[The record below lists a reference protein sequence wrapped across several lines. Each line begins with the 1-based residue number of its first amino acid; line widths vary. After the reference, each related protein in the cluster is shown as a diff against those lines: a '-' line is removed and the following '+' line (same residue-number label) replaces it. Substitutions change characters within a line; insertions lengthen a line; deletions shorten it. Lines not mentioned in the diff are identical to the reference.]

1 MSHNDEREWKL
12 MLRANYISGIVTL
25 FWLVGLLL
33 ILIVIEKLPS
43 QSIVIPISVSAM
55 GIIVISRLIIISQWA
70 FAFAYCYYDWQENR
84 VNQFELRII
93 ESLKTKRDIHKETK
107 EILQKKLKANLTQ
120 ITHQSLNSTFFG
132 YSEIYKQVIFVKV
145 FSQEGKFLTEKTVNE
160 QLNTRVLSSFVIK
173 QTKQFVLVMKD
184 LAPIDIKEEITPDM
198 AFDMGIELSQFHQ
211 KVKPFSG
218 IYLNNQLFEKAK
230 FDISSLQNE
239 EIKSR
244 LLQALILFT
253 EQKADI
259 EEDLKAH
266 ANTVLHGDVGLRNY
280 KIVAGH
286 ISLIDFE
293 RARMGVNY
301 QDFIK
306 LFYQDFGLN
315 KELIVSFVKGYEKCG
330 QKVAI
335 TPVTQAFLIFIT
347 AIGIM
352 KYTEKIEDKPFEKIG
367 KLMLATCSSFLN
379 TGSLNESLTN
389 MNAIIR

>member
-315 KELIVSFVKGYEKCG
+315 KELIISFVKGYEKCG

-352 KYTEKIEDKPFEKIG
+352 KYTEKIVDKPFEKIG
-367 KLMLATCSSFLN
+367 EQMLATCSSFLN

>member
-1 MSHNDEREWKL
+1 M
-12 MLRANYISGIVTL
+12 
-25 FWLVGLLL
+25 
-33 ILIVIEKLPS
+33 
-43 QSIVIPISVSAM
+43 
-55 GIIVISRLIIISQWA
+55 
-70 FAFAYCYYDWQENR
+70 
-84 VNQFELRII
+84 
-93 ESLKTKRDIHKETK
+93 ETK

-145 FSQEGKFLTEKTVNE
+145 FAQAGKFLTEKAVNQ
-160 QLNTRVLSSFVIK
+160 QLNTRVLDSFAVK
-173 QTKQFVLVMKD
+173 QKQQFVLVMKD
-184 LAPIDIKEEITPDM
+184 LAPSDIKEEITPDM
-198 AFDMGIELSQFHQ
+198 AFDMGIELSKFHQ

-266 ANTVLHGDVGLRNY
+266 ATTVLHGDVGLRNY

-286 ISLIDFE
+286 LRLIDFE

-306 LFYQDFGLN
+306 LFYQDFGLK
-315 KELIVSFVKGYEKCG
+315 KELIVSFVK
-330 QKVAI
+330 V
-335 TPVTQAFLIFIT
+335 
-347 AIGIM
+347 
-352 KYTEKIEDKPFEKIG
+352 
-367 KLMLATCSSFLN
+367 
-379 TGSLNESLTN
+379 
-389 MNAIIR
+389 

>member
-1 MSHNDEREWKL
+1 
-12 MLRANYISGIVTL
+12 
-25 FWLVGLLL
+25 
-33 ILIVIEKLPS
+33 
-43 QSIVIPISVSAM
+43 M

-70 FAFAYCYYDWQENR
+70 FAFAYCYHNWQENR

-93 ESLKTKRDIHKETK
+93 ESLKTKRDIHMETK
-107 EILQKKLKANLTQ
+107 EILQKKIKANLTQ

-145 FSQEGKFLTEKTVNE
+145 FSQEGKFLTEKAVNE
-160 QLNTRVLSSFVIK
+160 QLNTRILSSFVIK
-173 QTKQFVLVMKD
+173 QTQQFVLVMKD

-244 LLQALILFT
+244 LLQALLLFT

-266 ANTVLHGDVGLRNY
+266 ATTVLHGDVGLRNY
-280 KIVAGH
+280 KIVEGQL
-286 ISLIDFE
+286 SLIDFE

-306 LFYQDFGLN
+306 LFYQDFRLN
-315 KELIVSFVKGYEKCG
+315 LKLIASFINGYRKCG
-330 QKVAI
+330 EEVVV
-335 TPVTQAFLIFIT
+335 TPLTQSFLIFIT

-352 KYTEKIEDKPFEKIG
+352 KYTEKIADKSFKQIG
-367 KLMLATCSSFLN
+367 EQMLATCFSFLGVRKKN
-379 TGSLNESLTN
+379 SDKASMSALIFTN
-389 MNAIIR
+389 

>member
-1 MSHNDEREWKL
+1 M
-12 MLRANYISGIVTL
+12 T
-25 FWLVGLLL
+25 
-33 ILIVIEKLPS
+33 IEK
-43 QSIVIPISVSAM
+43 
-55 GIIVISRLIIISQWA
+55 
-70 FAFAYCYYDWQENR
+70 
-84 VNQFELRII
+84 
-93 ESLKTKRDIHKETK
+93 
-107 EILQKKLKANLTQ
+107 ILQEKLQADLTK
-120 ITHQSLNSTFFG
+120 ITHESQNSTFVGDSAKF
-132 YSEIYKQVIFVKV
+132 EQKIFVKV
-145 FSQEGKFLTEKTVNE
+145 FAQEGKFLTEKAVNE
-160 QLNTRVLSSFVIK
+160 QLNTRVLDSFVVK
-173 QTKQFVLVMKD
+173 QTQQFVLVMKD
-184 LAPIDIKEEITPDM
+184 LAPSDIKEEINPDM
-198 AFDMGIELSQFHQ
+198 AFNMGIELSHFHQ

-218 IYLNNQLFEKAK
+218 IYQNNQLFNKAK
-230 FDISSLQNE
+230 RDIDNLNKP
-239 EIKSR
+239 EIKNKLMK
-244 LLQALILFT
+244 LLAQFT
-253 EQKADI
+253 AERAGI
-259 EEDLKAH
+259 EKDLTVH

-286 ISLIDFE
+286 LSLIDFE

-315 KELIVSFVKGYEKCG
+315 KELIISFVKGYEKCG

-389 MNAIIR
+389 MNAIIL

>member
-1 MSHNDEREWKL
+1 M
-12 MLRANYISGIVTL
+12 T
-25 FWLVGLLL
+25 
-33 ILIVIEKLPS
+33 IEK
-43 QSIVIPISVSAM
+43 
-55 GIIVISRLIIISQWA
+55 
-70 FAFAYCYYDWQENR
+70 F
-84 VNQFELRII
+84 
-93 ESLKTKRDIHKETK
+93 
-107 EILQKKLKANLTQ
+107 LQKKLQAGLTK
-120 ITHQSLNSTFFG
+120 ITHESQNSTFVGDSKKF
-132 YSEIYKQVIFVKV
+132 KQKIFVKV
-145 FSQEGKFLTEKTVNE
+145 FAQAGKFLTEKAVNE
-160 QLNTRVLSSFVIK
+160 QLNTRVLDSFVVK
-173 QTKQFVLVMKD
+173 QTQQFVLVMKD
-184 LAPIDIKEEITPDM
+184 LAPSDIKEEINPDM
-198 AFDMGIELSQFHQ
+198 VFNMGIELSHFHQ

-218 IYLNNQLFEKAK
+218 IYQNNQLFNKAK
-230 FDISSLQNE
+230 RDIDNLNKP
-239 EIKSR
+239 EIKNK
-244 LLQALILFT
+244 LLKLLAQFT
-253 EQKADI
+253 AERAGIEKDLAVHAD
-259 EEDLKAH
+259 
-266 ANTVLHGDVGLRNY
+266 TVLHGDVGLRNY

-286 ISLIDFE
+286 LSLIDFE

-367 KLMLATCSSFLN
+367 KQMLATCSSFLN